1 MLKNNK
7 AGFFYVLYSGRTC
20 TFYQSEHALGRIY
33 IIMPFILLLL
43 PLILHFLVCHLV
55 ILFGNQQENSCQLT

>member
-1 MLKNNK
+1 MLY
-7 AGFFYVLYSGRTC
+7 FDRTW
-20 TFYQSEHALGRIY
+20 TFDQSEHALGPSY

-43 PLILHFLVCHLV
+43 PLILRFLVCHLV